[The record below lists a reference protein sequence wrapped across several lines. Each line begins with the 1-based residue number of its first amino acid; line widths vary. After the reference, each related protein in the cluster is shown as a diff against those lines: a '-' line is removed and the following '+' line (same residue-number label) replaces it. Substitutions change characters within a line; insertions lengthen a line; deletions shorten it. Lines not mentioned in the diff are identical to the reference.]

1 MPNTRPANSLVD
13 IAVDR
18 FYNMFV
24 SKNERQ
30 IELENLALELGAS
43 AAGFCKPEELHQK
56 FHPEI
61 REIAAK
67 LPYAISIAVALQEA
81 VLDTLTNRPNELY
94 KTHYRA
100 ANLQLDY
107 ISFRLAKK
115 IYEQG
120 HRAIPIPAS
129 KVMTRYPMIAHLN
142 HREIAHKAGLGWRGK
157 NNLLVNRDFGT
168 RLRLT
173 TILTDMELTPDRIL
187 EFDCGSC
194 HSCVKKCPAG
204 AIGDT
209 TGQFDLEKCQ
219 EQVTRFSRQ
228 NNFGQLICGLCL
240 NCCPPKKRR
249 RKTK

>member
-1 MPNTRPANSLVD
+1 MPTVNSLVD
-13 IAVDR
+13 IEVER
-18 FYNMFV
+18 FYHIFV
-24 SKNERQ
+24 SKNDLQ
-30 IELENLALELGAS
+30 MELKNLADELGAS
-43 AAGFCKPEELHQK
+43 KAGFCKIDQLHGK

-61 REIAAK
+61 REIAVK

-94 KTHYRA
+94 KTHYRT
-100 ANLQLDY
+100 ANIQLDY
-107 ISFRLAKK
+107 ISFRVAKK
-115 IYEQG
+115 ISEQG
-120 HRAIPIPAS
+120 KRAIPIPAS

-157 NNLLVNRDFGT
+157 NNLLVNPDFGA

-173 TILTDMELTPDRIL
+173 TVLTDMELTPDRIP
-187 EFDCGSC
+187 EFDCGKC
-194 HSCVKKCPAG
+194 HSCAKKCPAG

-209 TGQFDLEKCQ
+209 TEQFDLEKCQ
-219 EQVTRFSRQ
+219 AQVTGFSRE

-249 RKTK
+249 HKTK